1 MIKNK
6 KRRTFKKKKS
16 RGCASFI
23 FLVFLVVG
31 SYFGYRLYQKYSYT
45 KEKVNLTSYIGTM
58 GNDVAIYLNNEKI
71 KTKNEDPSGT
81 VGVFRYNNVYLP
93 LSFLQN
99 KINPVFY
106 YDKELSRLLYSLS
119 TQTLIFNGSDIYEN
133 IAPIYIIEEEPYLL
147 IDFVKKYSPI
157 RFSSFTQE
165 DNKRIF
171 IFNEWENEQV
181 AYIRS
186 NENARVTNGNKGLI
200 ICPVTKG
207 EEVTVLRKGDKWSFV
222 RTSTGYVG
230 YIRNSK
236 MDSSRTKMN
245 INNFSYEKFKSLKF
259 DKKVSLAWHQVA
271 NKIPRKN
278 FVPMIDEIKGTY
290 NIISPTWFIIDDDTG
305 TIKNNA
311 TTEYAEYAKSSNLS
325 IWACVT
331 NINEKKINIEKI
343 LKSYSARVKII
354 NQLISYSKQYNFEGI
369 NIDIEDIPVSAGDD
383 FIQFIREF
391 SIACRN
397 NNIISSVCLNIPYEY
412 NSHYH
417 TDEIGNICDYICIMC
432 YNEFHMTSKEAGPNS
447 SITFVEGGI
456 EKSLEKVDSSKL
468 IVGLPL
474 YTYVWYKSENGNLTA
489 RTLSAENSIDYA
501 EKNKLTKTWDENTG
515 SFYCNGKIGKN
526 DVEVWL
532 EELDSL
538 KLKLDAVNK
547 NNCAGFAFWKIS
559 QDNEEIRNLIKSKIN
574 N

>member
-1 MIKNK
+1 MQKR
-6 KRRTFKKKKS
+6 RRTFKKKKK
-16 RGCASFI
+16 RGCATFI
-23 FLVFLVVG
+23 FLIFLIAFSYVG
-31 SYFGYRLYQKYSYT
+31 FRLYQKYSYT
-45 KEKVNLTSYIGTM
+45 KEKVNLTSYIGVS
-58 GNDVAIYLNNEKI
+58 GNDVAIYLNDEKI
-71 KTKNEDPSGT
+71 KTKNEDTKGT

-93 LSFLQN
+93 LSFIQDN
-99 KINPVFY
+99 INPVFY

-119 TQTLIFNGSDIYEN
+119 SETLIFNGTDIFEN
-133 IAPIYIIEEEPYLL
+133 IAPIYIIEEEPYILM
-147 IDFVKKYSPI
+147 DFVKKYSPI
-157 RFSSFTQE
+157 RFSTFTSE
-165 DNKRIF
+165 NSKRIF
-171 IFNEWENEQV
+171 IFNKWENEQV

-186 NENARVTNGNKGLI
+186 NENARVINGNKGLI

-207 EEVTVLRKGDKWSFV
+207 EEVTVLRRQEKWSFV
-222 RTSTGYVG
+222 RTGTGYLG

-245 INNFSYEKFKSLKF
+245 INNFTYEKFKNIKF
-259 DKKVSLAWHQVA
+259 DKKISLAWHQVA

-290 NIISPTWFIIDDDTG
+290 NIIAPTWFIIDDDSG

-325 IWACVT
+325 IWATVT
-331 NINEKKINIEKI
+331 NINEKKIDIKKI
-343 LKSYSARVKII
+343 LESYTARIKII

-369 NIDIEDIPVSAGDD
+369 NIDIEDIPINAGDD

-417 TDEIGNICDYICIMC
+417 TDEIGNICDYICLMC

-456 EKSLEKVDSSKL
+456 EKCLEKVDPSRL
-468 IVGLPL
+468 VVGLPL
-474 YTYVWYKSENGNLTA
+474 YTYVWYKNDNGSVTA

-501 EKNKLTKTWDENTG
+501 EKNKLTKTWDDATG
-515 SFYCNGKIGKN
+515 SYYASGKIGKN

-559 QDNEEIRNLIKSKIN
+559 QDNEEIRNLIKSKLLN
-574 N
+574 

>member
-1 MIKNK
+1 MQ
-6 KRRTFKKKKS
+6 KRRKTFKKKKK
-16 RGCASFI
+16 RGCVTFI
-23 FLVFLVVG
+23 FLLFLIVFSYVG
-31 SYFGYRLYQKYSYT
+31 FRLYQKYSYT
-45 KEKVNLTSYIGTM
+45 KEKVSLTSYIGVS
-58 GNDVAIYLNNEKI
+58 GNDVAIYLNDEKI
-71 KTKNEDPSGT
+71 KTKNEDTKGI

-93 LSFLQN
+93 LSFIQDN
-99 KINPVFY
+99 INPVFY
-106 YDKELSRLLYSLS
+106 YDRELSRLLYSLS
-119 TQTLIFNGSDIYEN
+119 TETLIFNGTDIFEN
-133 IAPIYIIEEEPYLL
+133 IAPIYVIEEEPYIL

-157 RFSSFTQE
+157 RFSSFTTE

-171 IFNEWENEQV
+171 IFNKWENEQV

-186 NENARVTNGNKGLI
+186 NENARVVNGNKGLI

-207 EEVTVLRKGDKWSFV
+207 EEVTVLRRQEKWSFV
-222 RTSTGYVG
+222 RTGTGYLG

-245 INNFSYEKFKSLKF
+245 INNFTYEKFKNIKL
-259 DKKVSLAWHQVA
+259 DKKISLAWHQVA

-290 NIISPTWFIIDDDTG
+290 NIIAPTWFIIDDDNG

-325 IWACVT
+325 IWATVT
-331 NINEKKINIEKI
+331 NINEKKIDIKKI
-343 LKSYSARVKII
+343 LESYTARIKII

-369 NIDIEDIPVSAGDD
+369 NIDIEDIPINAGDD

-412 NSHYH
+412 NNHYH
-417 TDEIGNICDYICIMC
+417 TDEIGNICDYICLMC

-456 EKSLEKVDSSKL
+456 EKCLEKVDPSRL
-468 IVGLPL
+468 VVGLPL
-474 YTYVWYKSENGNLTA
+474 YTYVWYKNDNGSVTA

-501 EKNKLTKTWDENTG
+501 EKNKLTKTWDDATG
-515 SFYCNGKIGKN
+515 SYYASGKIGKN

-538 KLKLDAVNK
+538 KLKLDVVNK
-547 NNCAGFAFWKIS
+547 NKCAGFAFWKIS
-559 QDNEEIRNLIKSKIN
+559 QDNEEIRNLIKSKLVN
-574 N
+574 